1 VSYDEA
7 NTKLPRRMSVTSDAG
22 VEWGFTR
29 LDVANPSGVVAGNP
43 GDVARATTG
52 VLYECV
58 GGTAWIAV
66 VSGVFAGLVVVDPTN
81 AAADDTPD
89 KSTPFVTIQ
98 GALDAIGAPVDA
110 ADQKARW
117 TVQIVSGEYDEDL
130 TIPAGRRIVLLPLGP
145 VTLGDGAGPDYES
158 TTPRSIT
165 FDATPAF
172 GQRVTFGIG
181 TIIPTCVHAV
191 RCTQATAFDVSGDL
205 VLVGT
210 PTVPE
215 AAAVRVS
222 MTRVRGDV
230 DGTAL
235 AALGVDLHFDRSR
248 VDGDVNG
255 AANTVIV
262 HAESAAFQGTITTV
276 AICHVTACN
285 LDGDVTVTQPPTF
298 GGAAVLPPG
307 FYSCRF
313 DGTHTFTG
321 PAGSLYLD
329 AASNYWIKANAWVLG
344 GGATKTII
352 GDLTP

>member
-1 VSYDEA
+1 MSYDDA
-7 NTKLPRRMSVTSDAG
+7 DTKLPRRVSITSEAG

-29 LDVANPSGVVAGNP
+29 LAVANPSGVVAGNP

-98 GALDAIGAPVDA
+98 GALDAIGVPVDA
-110 ADQKARW
+110 ADQKVRW
-117 TVQIVSGEYDEDL
+117 TVQVVSGEYDEDL

-210 PTVPE
+210 PTVGE
-215 AAAVRVS
+215 AAAVRLS

-235 AALGVDLHFDRSR
+235 TALGVDLHFDKSR
-248 VDGDVNG
+248 VDGDVSG
-255 AANTVIV
+255 ATNTVIV
-262 HAESAAFQGTITTV
+262 HAESAAFQGAITTV
-276 AICHVTACN
+276 AICHAANCN
-285 LDGDVTVTQPPTF
+285 FDGDVTVTQPPTF
-298 GGAAVLPPG
+298 GGVAVLPPG
-307 FYSCRF
+307 CYSCRF

-329 AASNYWIKANAWVLG
+329 AASNYWFKTNAWVPG